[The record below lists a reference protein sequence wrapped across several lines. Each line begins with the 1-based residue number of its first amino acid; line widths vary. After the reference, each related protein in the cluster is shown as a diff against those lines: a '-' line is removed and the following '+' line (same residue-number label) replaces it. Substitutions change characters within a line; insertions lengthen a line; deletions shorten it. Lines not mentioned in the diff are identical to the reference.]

1 MSGSITLRRY
11 IKLYEPQFLLCKVN
25 SPNWYSMCTCSV
37 PFLALGLQQ
46 WIRLKGHLPLQALHC
61 EVIKRLKWG
70 ENIPQCHL
78 SALYVIS
85 CHCLREK
92 CERIW
97 RCFLGKSKDE
107 EILDIILKKKK
118 LHILGLRAEGLELHH
133 LVLNPSSAP
142 LSFVTCSSKIEIVI
156 QHILIVCLIS
166 AGEGLKG
173 PEMNRTGKACPIS

>member
-85 CHCLREK
+85 CDCLREK

-118 LHILGLRAEGLELHH
+118 AAHTRVEGRRSGASSPGSKSQLCPFELCDLQQQNGDSNTTHTYCMS
-133 LVLNPSSAP
+133 NKCWGRS
-142 LSFVTCSSKIEIVI
+142 
-156 QHILIVCLIS
+156 
-166 AGEGLKG
+166 
-173 PEMNRTGKACPIS
+173 